1 MTIDETQGADSR
13 NNLQLE
19 NNETEK
25 TKITKDS
32 LMKSDVSLHGK
43 TKGRDFPTTFLL
55 QRPLNAYHFP
65 KKSLIT
71 QEFSMLFF
79 MLFCITFT
87 SLSIY
92 EVFYLQLCIL
102 FFLQCNFNA
111 PVRNLTIDFYIS
123 IKTLL
128 IQLLQGATIFERFV
142 VNGSST

>member
-25 TKITKDS
+25 TKITKHS
-32 LMKSDVSLHGK
+32 LMKSDVSLPGK
-43 TKGRDFPTTFLL
+43 KKDREFLNNFLL
-55 QRPLNAYHFP
+55 QGPLNACHFL
-65 KKSLIT
+65 KKNPIT
-71 QEFSMLFF
+71 QEFFMLFF

-92 EVFYLQLCIL
+92 EVFYLQLRIL

-128 IQLLQGATIFERFV
+128 IKLLQGATIFERFV